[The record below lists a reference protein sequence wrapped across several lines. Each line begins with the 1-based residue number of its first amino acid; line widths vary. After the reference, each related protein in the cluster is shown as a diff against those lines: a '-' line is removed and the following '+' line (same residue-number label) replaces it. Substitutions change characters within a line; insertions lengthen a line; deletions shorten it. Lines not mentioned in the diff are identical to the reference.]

1 VSDDVL
7 VVEETTIQVIEAEGE
22 ATTLVEVVESTI
34 IDVVPVVEVVE
45 IPLDTVIVA
54 EEVVEIIEVAGQGIQ
69 GPQGIQGAPGP
80 AGDLKYSHNQAIA
93 SDTWVIVHNM
103 NKYPSVVVIDSGG
116 TEVEGSVT
124 YNSPNQLTLS
134 FSSGFAGDAHLN

>member
-1 VSDDVL
+1 MSDDVL
-7 VVEETTIQVIEAEGE
+7 VVEETTIEVVEVGGT
-22 ATTLVEVVESTI
+22 TTLTEVVESI
-34 IDVVPVVEVVE
+34 VVDVVPVIEVLEV
-45 IPLDTVIVA
+45 PQDTLVVA
-54 EEVVEIIEVAGQGIQ
+54 EEVVEIVEVAGQGIQ